1 MVSDA
6 FLRGK
11 EKLFELLGKSGEL
24 TQDLERAIIDVYGSR
39 GKRALE
45 TIKKSGVI
53 KRGDRWFVRGREEEY
68 EVVQA
73 RCACYDYVLNVVTE
87 KADVDMCYHGLAK
100 VICELLD
107 SYYVSE

>member
-1 MVSDA
+1 MVSET

-11 EKLFELLGKSGEL
+11 EKLFGLLRKSSEL
-24 TQDLERAIIDVYGSR
+24 TADLEREIIDVYGSR

-45 TIKKSGVI
+45 TLKKGGVI

-73 RCACYDYVLNVVTE
+73 RCSCYDYVLNVVT
-87 KADVDMCYHGLAK
+87 KRADVDTCYHGLAK